1 MSNKDIFTKFPNID
15 ESTSNMVLDVMKETN
30 NAILV
35 TYQTSN
41 PIYDAAVATDVTM
54 SKVRH
59 LMNFDSIP
67 RMSTIM
73 KLLHECDRVLSI
85 RDDEGI
91 HHEPHVETFLK
102 ESMHEK
108 GYSNLDMERLSG
120 LGHSGIARLGLY
132 DVSLVTACAVANVMG
147 MEIFVED
154 AK

>member
-1 MSNKDIFTKFPNID
+1 MSNKDIFTKFPNIS

-41 PIYDAAVATDVTM
+41 PIYDAANATDVTM

-59 LMNFDSIP
+59 LMNFDTIP
-67 RMSTIM
+67 RMSTVM
-73 KLLHECDRVLSI
+73 KLLKACDKVLSI
-85 RDDEGI
+85 KDSSGI
-91 HHEPHVETFLK
+91 IHEPHVETFLK

-108 GYSNLDMERLSG
+108 GYSNLEMERLSG
-120 LGHSGIARLGLY
+120 MGRSDIARLGLY
-132 DVSLVTACAVANVMG
+132 DVSLATACAVADVME
-147 MEIFVED
+147 MTIVVED